1 MGTIGKA
8 RAAIR
13 REQAVAWGISLLVHA
28 ALLLLLAAAGVF
40 RLGAADEQAQEPV
53 DIVMADPSTSG
64 GTGAKHP
71 AGGGQTSS
79 ISLPASAELGAL
91 PEIGEDYTRDPSRRE
106 AYRAAHQTA
115 ADAAAEKPRP
125 AAPSA
130 SAKSAAEAAGAQG
143 STVGA
148 AGRTSGTG
156 GTGGASGTGRP
167 GGAGS
172 GGTGDGG
179 SHGGGSDNGA
189 RTDDAGGEPAA
200 AVCTYRAEPQYPPSL
215 IDEEAQGSVTLL
227 LAIGRDNTVTGVTV
241 LSSSGYRAMD
251 QAAISAAHQ
260 CRFQTYGQL
269 GRFRITYTFRLQ

>member
-53 DIVMADPSTSG
+53 DIVMADPSTPG
-64 GTGAKHP
+64 GTGATHP

-156 GTGGASGTGRP
+156 GTGGAGGTGSP

-179 SHGGGSDNGA
+179 PGNGA

-269 GRFRITYTFRLQ
+269 GRFRITYTFRLQQ

>member
-53 DIVMADPSTSG
+53 DIVMADPSTPG
-64 GTGAKHP
+64 GTGATHP

-115 ADAAAEKPRP
+115 ADTAAEKTRP

-156 GTGGASGTGRP
+156 GTGGASGTGSP
-167 GGAGS
+167 GGAGG

-179 SHGGGSDNGA
+179 PGNGA

>member
-40 RLGAADEQAQEPV
+40 RLGAAGGRAQEPV
-53 DIVMADPSTSG
+53 DSVMADPSTPG
-64 GTGAKHP
+64 GTGATHP

-106 AYRAAHQTA
+106 EYRAAHQTA

-156 GTGGASGTGRP
+156 GTGGASGTGSP

-179 SHGGGSDNGA
+179 PGNGA

-227 LAIGRDNTVTGVTV
+227 LAIGRDNTVIGVTV

>member
-53 DIVMADPSTSG
+53 DIVMADPSTPG
-64 GTGAKHP
+64 GTGATHP
-71 AGGGQTSS
+71 TGGGQTSS

-156 GTGGASGTGRP
+156 GTGGASGTGSP
-167 GGAGS
+167 GGAG

-179 SHGGGSDNGA
+179 PGNGA

>member
-53 DIVMADPSTSG
+53 DIVMADPSTPG
-64 GTGAKHP
+64 GTGATHP

-115 ADAAAEKPRP
+115 ADTAAEKTRP

-156 GTGGASGTGRP
+156 GTGGASGTGSP
-167 GGAGS
+167 GGAG

-179 SHGGGSDNGA
+179 PGNGA

>member
-13 REQAVAWGISLLVHA
+13 QEQAVAWGISLLVHA

-53 DIVMADPSTSG
+53 DIVMADLSTPG
-64 GTGAKHP
+64 GTGATHP

-91 PEIGEDYTRDPSRRE
+91 PEIGEDYTRDSSRRE

-156 GTGGASGTGRP
+156 GTGGASGTGSP

-172 GGTGDGG
+172 TGDGG
-179 SHGGGSDNGA
+179 HGGGSGNGA

>member
-53 DIVMADPSTSG
+53 DIVMADPSTPG
-64 GTGAKHP
+64 GTGATHP

-156 GTGGASGTGRP
+156 GTGGASGTGSP

-172 GGTGDGG
+172 GGTGSTGDGG
-179 SHGGGSDNGA
+179 PGNGA

-227 LAIGRDNTVTGVTV
+227 LEIGRDNTVTGVTV

>member
-53 DIVMADPSTSG
+53 DIVMVDPSTPG
-64 GTGAKHP
+64 GTGATHP

-156 GTGGASGTGRP
+156 GTGGASGTGSP

-172 GGTGDGG
+172 GGTGSTGDGG
-179 SHGGGSDNGA
+179 PGNGA

>member
-53 DIVMADPSTSG
+53 DIVMADPSTPG
-64 GTGAKHP
+64 GTGATHP

-115 ADAAAEKPRP
+115 ADTAAEKTRP

-156 GTGGASGTGRP
+156 GTGGASGTGSP
-167 GGAGS
+167 GGAGG
-172 GGTGDGG
+172 GGTGDSGPG
-179 SHGGGSDNGA
+179 NGA

>member
-53 DIVMADPSTSG
+53 DIVMVDPSTPG
-64 GTGAKHP
+64 GTGTTHP
-71 AGGGQTSS
+71 TGGGQTSS

-115 ADAAAEKPRP
+115 ADTAAEKTRP

-156 GTGGASGTGRP
+156 GTGGASGTGSP
-167 GGAGS
+167 GGAGG

-179 SHGGGSDNGA
+179 PGNGA

>member
-53 DIVMADPSTSG
+53 DIVMADPSTPG
-64 GTGAKHP
+64 GTGATHP

-115 ADAAAEKPRP
+115 ADAAAEKTRP

-156 GTGGASGTGRP
+156 GTGGASGTGSP
-167 GGAGS
+167 GGAG

-179 SHGGGSDNGA
+179 PGNGA

>member
-53 DIVMADPSTSG
+53 DIVMADPSTPG
-64 GTGAKHP
+64 GTGATHP
-71 AGGGQTSS
+71 AGGDQTSS

-115 ADAAAEKPRP
+115 ADTAAEKPRP

-156 GTGGASGTGRP
+156 GTGGASGTGSP

-172 GGTGDGG
+172 GGTGSTGDGG
-179 SHGGGSDNGA
+179 PGNGA

-227 LAIGRDNTVTGVTV
+227 LAISRDNTVTGVTV

>member
-13 REQAVAWGISLLVHA
+13 QEQAVAWGISLLVHA

-53 DIVMADPSTSG
+53 DIVMADLSTPG
-64 GTGAKHP
+64 GTGATHL

-91 PEIGEDYTRDPSRRE
+91 PEIGEDYTRDSSRRE

-130 SAKSAAEAAGAQG
+130 SAKSVAEAAGAQG

-156 GTGGASGTGRP
+156 GTGGASGTGSP
-167 GGAGS
+167 GGAG

-179 SHGGGSDNGA
+179 PGNGA

>member
-53 DIVMADPSTSG
+53 DIVMADPSTPG
-64 GTGAKHP
+64 GTGATHP
-71 AGGGQTSS
+71 TGGGQTSS

-115 ADAAAEKPRP
+115 ADAAAEKTRP

-143 STVGA
+143 NTVGA

-156 GTGGASGTGRP
+156 GTGGASGTGSP
-167 GGAGS
+167 GGAGG

-179 SHGGGSDNGA
+179 PGNGA

-227 LAIGRDNTVTGVTV
+227 LAISRDNTVTGVTV

>member
-53 DIVMADPSTSG
+53 DIVMADPSTPG
-64 GTGAKHP
+64 GTGATHP
-71 AGGGQTSS
+71 AGGQTSS

-91 PEIGEDYTRDPSRRE
+91 PEIGEDYTRDSSRRE

-115 ADAAAEKPRP
+115 ADAAAEKPCP

-143 STVGA
+143 SNVGA

-156 GTGGASGTGRP
+156 GTGGASGTGSP

-172 GGTGDGG
+172 TGDGG
-179 SHGGGSDNGA
+179 HGGGSGNGA

-227 LAIGRDNTVTGVTV
+227 LAISRDNTVTGVTV

-251 QAAISAAHQ
+251 QAAISAAYQ

>member
-53 DIVMADPSTSG
+53 DIVMANPSTPG
-64 GTGAKHP
+64 GTGATHP

-106 AYRAAHQTA
+106 AHRAAHQTA
-115 ADAAAEKPRP
+115 ADAAAEKPRL

-156 GTGGASGTGRP
+156 GTGGAGGTGSP

-179 SHGGGSDNGA
+179 PGNGA

-251 QAAISAAHQ
+251 QAAISAAYQ

>member
-53 DIVMADPSTSG
+53 DIVMADPSTPG
-64 GTGAKHP
+64 GTGATHP

-91 PEIGEDYTRDPSRRE
+91 PEIGEDYARDPSRRE

-115 ADAAAEKPRP
+115 ADTAAEKTRP

-156 GTGGASGTGRP
+156 GTGGASGTGSP
-167 GGAGS
+167 GGAGG
-172 GGTGDGG
+172 GGTSDGG
-179 SHGGGSDNGA
+179 PGNGA

-269 GRFRITYTFRLQ
+269 GRFRITYTFHLQ

>member
-53 DIVMADPSTSG
+53 DIVMADPSTPG
-64 GTGAKHP
+64 GTGATHP

-156 GTGGASGTGRP
+156 GTGGASGTGSP
-167 GGAGS
+167 GGAGG

-179 SHGGGSDNGA
+179 PGNGA

>member
-53 DIVMADPSTSG
+53 DIVMADPSTPG
-64 GTGAKHP
+64 GTGTTHP

-156 GTGGASGTGRP
+156 GTGGASGTGSP

-172 GGTGDGG
+172 GGIGDGG
-179 SHGGGSDNGA
+179 PGNGA

>member
-53 DIVMADPSTSG
+53 DIVMADPSTPG
-64 GTGAKHP
+64 GTGATHP
-71 AGGGQTSS
+71 AGGDQTSS

-115 ADAAAEKPRP
+115 ADTAAEKTRP

-148 AGRTSGTG
+148 AGRTSGAG
-156 GTGGASGTGRP
+156 GTGGASGTGSP
-167 GGAGS
+167 GGA

-179 SHGGGSDNGA
+179 GSGNGA

-227 LAIGRDNTVTGVTV
+227 LAISRDNTVTGVTV

>member
-53 DIVMADPSTSG
+53 DIVMADPSTPG
-64 GTGAKHP
+64 GTGATHP
-71 AGGGQTSS
+71 TGGGQTSS

-115 ADAAAEKPRP
+115 ADAAAEKTRP

-143 STVGA
+143 NTVGA

-156 GTGGASGTGRP
+156 GTGGASGTGSP
-167 GGAGS
+167 GGAG

-179 SHGGGSDNGA
+179 PGNGA

>member
-13 REQAVAWGISLLVHA
+13 WEQAVAWGISLLVHA

-53 DIVMADPSTSG
+53 DIVMADPSTPG
-64 GTGAKHP
+64 GTGATHP

-115 ADAAAEKPRP
+115 ADAAAEKTRP

-156 GTGGASGTGRP
+156 GTGGASGTGSP
-167 GGAGS
+167 

-179 SHGGGSDNGA
+179 GHGGGSGNGA

>member
-53 DIVMADPSTSG
+53 DIVMADPLTPG
-64 GTGAKHP
+64 GTGATHP
-71 AGGGQTSS
+71 TGGGQTSS

-91 PEIGEDYTRDPSRRE
+91 PEIGEDYIRDPSRRE

-156 GTGGASGTGRP
+156 GTGGASGTGSP

-172 GGTGDGG
+172 GGTGSTGDGG
-179 SHGGGSDNGA
+179 PGNGA

>member
-53 DIVMADPSTSG
+53 DIVMADPSTPG
-64 GTGAKHP
+64 GTGATHP

-79 ISLPASAELGAL
+79 ISFPASAELGAL
-91 PEIGEDYTRDPSRRE
+91 PEIGEDYTRNPSRRE

-156 GTGGASGTGRP
+156 GTGGASGTGSH
-167 GGAGS
+167 GGT

-179 SHGGGSDNGA
+179 GHGGGSGNGA

-269 GRFRITYTFRLQ
+269 GHFRITYTFRLQ

>member
-53 DIVMADPSTSG
+53 DIVMADPSTPG
-64 GTGAKHP
+64 GTGATHP

-79 ISLPASAELGAL
+79 ISFPASAELGAL
-91 PEIGEDYTRDPSRRE
+91 PEIGEDYTRNPSRRE

-156 GTGGASGTGRP
+156 GTGGASGTGSH
-167 GGAGS
+167 GVA

-179 SHGGGSDNGA
+179 GHGGGSGNGA

>member
-53 DIVMADPSTSG
+53 DIVMVDPSTSG

-79 ISLPASAELGAL
+79 ISLSASAELGAL

-115 ADAAAEKPRP
+115 ADAAAEKTRP

-148 AGRTSGTG
+148 AGRTSG
-156 GTGGASGTGRP
+156 ASGMGSP

-172 GGTGDGG
+172 TGDGG
-179 SHGGGSDNGA
+179 HGGGSGNGA

>member
-13 REQAVAWGISLLVHA
+13 REQAVAWGISLFVHA

-53 DIVMADPSTSG
+53 DIVMADSSTPG
-64 GTGAKHP
+64 GTGATHP

-115 ADAAAEKPRP
+115 ADASAEKTRP

-156 GTGGASGTGRP
+156 GTGGAGGTGSP

-179 SHGGGSDNGA
+179 PGNGA

-269 GRFRITYTFRLQ
+269 GRFRITYTFRLQQ

>member
-53 DIVMADPSTSG
+53 DIVMVDPSTAG

-115 ADAAAEKPRP
+115 ADAAAEKTRP

-143 STVGA
+143 NTVGA

-156 GTGGASGTGRP
+156 GTGGASGTGSP
-167 GGAGS
+167 GGAG

-179 SHGGGSDNGA
+179 PGNGA

-200 AVCTYRAEPQYPPSL
+200 AVCTYRAEPRYPPSL

-227 LAIGRDNTVTGVTV
+227 LAISRDNTVTGVTV

>member
-53 DIVMADPSTSG
+53 DIVMADPSTPG
-64 GTGAKHP
+64 GTGATHP

-91 PEIGEDYTRDPSRRE
+91 PEIGEDYIRDPSRRE

-156 GTGGASGTGRP
+156 GTGGASGTGSP

-172 GGTGDGG
+172 GGTGSTGDGG
-179 SHGGGSDNGA
+179 PGNGA
-189 RTDDAGGEPAA
+189 RTDDAGGEPAV

>member
-53 DIVMADPSTSG
+53 DIVMADPSTPG
-64 GTGAKHP
+64 GTGATHP

-115 ADAAAEKPRP
+115 ADTAAEKTRP

-156 GTGGASGTGRP
+156 GTGGASGTGSP
-167 GGAGS
+167 GGAGG

-179 SHGGGSDNGA
+179 PGNGA

-215 IDEEAQGSVTLL
+215 IDEEAQGSVTLR

>member
-53 DIVMADPSTSG
+53 DIVMADPSTPG
-64 GTGAKHP
+64 GTGATHP

-115 ADAAAEKPRP
+115 ADTAAEKTRP

-156 GTGGASGTGRP
+156 GTGGASGTGSP
-167 GGAGS
+167 GGAGG

-179 SHGGGSDNGA
+179 PGNGA

-269 GRFRITYTFRLQ
+269 GRFRITYTFRLR

>member
-53 DIVMADPSTSG
+53 DIVMADPSTPG
-64 GTGAKHP
+64 GTGATHP
-71 AGGGQTSS
+71 AGGGQMSS

-156 GTGGASGTGRP
+156 GTGGASGTGSP

-179 SHGGGSDNGA
+179 PGNGA

-227 LAIGRDNTVTGVTV
+227 LAIGRDNTVIGVTV

>member
-53 DIVMADPSTSG
+53 DIVMADPSTPG
-64 GTGAKHP
+64 GTGATYP
-71 AGGGQTSS
+71 TGGGQTSS

-156 GTGGASGTGRP
+156 GTGGASGTGSP

-179 SHGGGSDNGA
+179 PGNGA

-251 QAAISAAHQ
+251 QAAIRAAHQ

>member
-53 DIVMADPSTSG
+53 DIVMADPSTPG
-64 GTGAKHP
+64 GTGATHP

-156 GTGGASGTGRP
+156 GTGGASGTGSP

-172 GGTGDGG
+172 GGTGSTGDGG
-179 SHGGGSDNGA
+179 PGNGA

-251 QAAISAAHQ
+251 QAAISAAYQ

>member
-53 DIVMADPSTSG
+53 DIVMVDPSTPG
-64 GTGAKHP
+64 GTGTTHP
-71 AGGGQTSS
+71 TGGGQTSS

-91 PEIGEDYTRDPSRRE
+91 TEIGEDYTRDPSRRE

-115 ADAAAEKPRP
+115 ADAAAEKTRP

-156 GTGGASGTGRP
+156 GTGGASGTGSP

-172 GGTGDGG
+172 GGIGDGG
-179 SHGGGSDNGA
+179 PGNGA

>member
-53 DIVMADPSTSG
+53 DIVMADPSTPG
-64 GTGAKHP
+64 GTGATHP

-156 GTGGASGTGRP
+156 GTGGASGTGSP

-172 GGTGDGG
+172 GGTGSTGDGG
-179 SHGGGSDNGA
+179 PGNGA

>member
-53 DIVMADPSTSG
+53 DIVMADPSTPG
-64 GTGAKHP
+64 GTGATHP

-172 GGTGDGG
+172 GGTGSTGDGG
-179 SHGGGSDNGA
+179 PGNGA

>member
-40 RLGAADEQAQEPV
+40 RLGAAGEQEQEPV
-53 DIVMADPSTSG
+53 DIVMADPSTPG
-64 GTGAKHP
+64 GTGATHP

-79 ISLPASAELGAL
+79 IALPASAELGAL

-125 AAPSA
+125 AAPPA

-143 STVGA
+143 SIGGA

-156 GTGGASGTGRP
+156 GTGDASGTGSP
-167 GGAGS
+167 

-179 SHGGGSDNGA
+179 PGNGA

-241 LSSSGYRAMD
+241 LSPSGYRAMD

-269 GRFRITYTFRLQ
+269 GRFKITYTFRLQ

>member
-53 DIVMADPSTSG
+53 DIVMADPSTPG
-64 GTGAKHP
+64 GTGATHP
-71 AGGGQTSS
+71 AGGDQTSS

-115 ADAAAEKPRP
+115 ADTAAEKPRP

-148 AGRTSGTG
+148 AGRTSGAG
-156 GTGGASGTGRP
+156 GTGGASGTGSP
-167 GGAGS
+167 GGA

-179 SHGGGSDNGA
+179 GSGNGA

-227 LAIGRDNTVTGVTV
+227 LAISRDNTVTGVTV